1 MLNSNISACKPYQ
14 RPLTL
19 AGSWGEK
26 KCHSLTLVTGNCL
39 YLKFCCPKSNADG
52 RLPHSTL
59 PVPS

>member
-1 MLNSNISACKPYQ
+1 MLKSTIDACKPYQ

-19 AGSWGEK
+19 AGSWGEE
-26 KCHSLTLVTGNCL
+26 CHSLTLITGNCL
-39 YLKFCCPKSNADG
+39 YLKFCSPKSNAVG